1 MHGLATGPVM
11 SNDEEDLFAAEMEG
25 VVPLP
30 PDGRAT
36 PVEVARKPTPAQ
48 IARQRS
54 AVAEGGDPNPLTL
67 GEVPQ
72 VGPFDLLAWKRDGVQ
87 EGVYRKLRL
96 GRYAMDA
103 SLDLHRR
110 TVREARDDLWGFVTD
125 GIRHGLRTV
134 LIAHGRG
141 DRGETPGRIK
151 SYTGFWLTQLDGVLA
166 FHSAQRH
173 HGGYG
178 AVYVLL
184 RKSAERRNDNR
195 ERFAR
200 RRP

>member
-1 MHGLATGPVM
+1 M
-11 SNDEEDLFAAEMEG
+11 SKDPDRQDEPDEEELFAAEMSG

-30 PDGRAT
+30 EDGRAT
-36 PVEVARKPTPAQ
+36 PVAVARKPTPAQ
-48 IARQRS
+48 LARQRA
-54 AVAEGGDPNPLTL
+54 AVARDGDPNPLTL

-72 VGPFDLLAWKRDGVQ
+72 VGPWDELVWKRDGVQ

-96 GRYAMDA
+96 GRYGLDA

-110 TVREARDDLWGFVTD
+110 TVREAREDLWRFVED
-125 GIRHGLRTV
+125 GIRHNLRTV
-134 LIAHGRG
+134 LISHGRG

-151 SYTGFWLTQLDGVLA
+151 SYVAAWLPELDGVLA
-166 FHSAQRH
+166 FHSARRH
-173 HGGYG
+173 DGGYG

-184 RKSAERRNDNR
+184 RKSPERRNDNR

-200 RRP
+200 RTP

>member
-1 MHGLATGPVM
+1 M
-11 SNDEEDLFAAEMEG
+11 SDEEELFAEEMRD

-30 PDGRAT
+30 ADGRAT
-36 PVEVARKPTPAQ
+36 QEPAVRGPTLAQ
-48 IARQRS
+48 LARQR
-54 AVAEGGDPNPLTL
+54 AAAAEDGDPNPLTL
-67 GEVPQ
+67 GEVRP
-72 VGPFDLLAWKRDGVQ
+72 VAPFDLLSWKRDGVQ
-87 EGVYRKLRL
+87 EGVFRKLRL

-110 TVREARDDLWGFVTD
+110 TVREARDDVWGFVED
-125 GIRHGLRTV
+125 GIRHGLRSV

-151 SYTGFWLTQLDGVLA
+151 SYVSHWLQELDGVLA

-200 RRP
+200 RTP